1 MYRLGIS
8 TVQTEFVKNYQF
20 DDGVIKHTRTSLG
33 IRTVSTDWVCEKLAI
48 WWWSYETNKNFGK
61 CESFHLRYFGSLELG
76 ILKYLFFISK

>member
-33 IRTVSTDWVCEKLAI
+33 IRTVSTD
-48 WWWSYETNKNFGK
+48 
-61 CESFHLRYFGSLELG
+61 
-76 ILKYLFFISK
+76 